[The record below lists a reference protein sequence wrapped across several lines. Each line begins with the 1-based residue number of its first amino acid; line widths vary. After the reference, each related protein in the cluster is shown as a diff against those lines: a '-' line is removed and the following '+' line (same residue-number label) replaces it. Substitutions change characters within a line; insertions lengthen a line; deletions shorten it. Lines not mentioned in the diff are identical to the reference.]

1 MYVRIK
7 EHMEPSELNTKKNQ
21 IKSIKC
27 FTTAVI
33 DGQLA
38 YAGYVAGKSIDE
50 MLLNKTLDLIDSHRL
65 EIGVKW
71 AHKYTLPVTV
81 EN

>member
-7 EHMEPSELNTKKNQ
+7 EHMEPSELHKKNQ

-33 DGQLA
+33 DGQQVL
-38 YAGYVAGKSIDE
+38 AGKSIDE
-50 MLLNKTLDLIDSHRL
+50 MLFNKTLDLIDSHRL

-71 AHKYTLPVTV
+71 TVLVTV